1 MSDSIWMLLKIA
13 GGVGIFLYGMNLMSA
28 SLEKAAGSR
37 LRNVV
42 EACTRN
48 RIFGV
53 GAGALVTMIIQS
65 SSATTVMTVGFVN
78 AGIMNLT
85 QAAGVIIGAN
95 IGTTVTA
102 QIVAFDLD
110 VAAPVIAGIGAI
122 CHMIAEK
129 DRNREIAQVF
139 VGFGLLF
146 TGIVFL
152 KDAMGSLG
160 KDPAVVEFLM
170 RFDGLDVPSY
180 IYLLIAG
187 IIITVLVQSSSTV
200 TGIMVAMAAQGL
212 LTINM
217 AVPLILGSNLGTTC
231 TALISGVGA
240 NRNAKRAAWI
250 HVIFNIGGALIFVL
264 FLQKAAVQ
272 IILELSPGDLPR
284 QIANFHTAF
293 NIVTALVSLPFINLL
308 VKAAE
313 SILPA
318 VENENESPGTILDT
332 RMLETPSIA
341 IKQVREELVL
351 MADMASDN
359 YVDSVKALEKYDKEL
374 YMQIEK
380 REDIINSMQKEINY
394 FIKALAGKEL
404 SAHEHREINLLFSI
418 TNDIERMADNAFNIA
433 EAAQYKKDQ
442 GISFS
447 EVASKDL
454 KELHRFVM
462 DSCEDI
468 KKSISGINEIYAED
482 IIAREIIIDGMEREF
497 RERHMKRLNEGK
509 CSATAGIIYLESM
522 GCIERVA
529 DRIKKAAYVI
539 SDFRKNND

>member
-42 EACTRN
+42 EVCTKN
-48 RIFGV
+48 RFFGV
-53 GAGALVTMIIQS
+53 GAGTLVTMIIQS
-65 SSATTVMTVGFVN
+65 SSATTVMIVGFVN

-85 QAAGVIIGAN
+85 QAASVIIGAN

-110 VAAPVIAGIGAI
+110 TAAPVIAGIGAI
-122 CHMIAEK
+122 CHMITEK
-129 DRNREIAQVF
+129 DRSRNIAQIF

-152 KDAMGSLG
+152 KDAMGALG

-170 RFDGLDVPSY
+170 RFDGLDVSSY
-180 IYLLIAG
+180 ICLLTAG

-231 TALISGVGA
+231 TALISGIGA

-250 HVIFNIGGALIFVL
+250 HVIFNVGGVFIFGL
-264 FLQKAAVQ
+264 FLQNAAVQ
-272 IILELSPGDLPR
+272 VILDISPGDIPR

-293 NIVTALVSLPFINLL
+293 NLVTAFIALPFINFL
-308 VKAAE
+308 VKAAVR
-313 SILPA
+313 ILP
-318 VENENESPGTILDT
+318 VQENEKEMSGSVLDT

-341 IKQVREELVL
+341 IKQVREELTL
-351 MADMASDN
+351 MTSMASDN
-359 YVDSVKALEKYDKEL
+359 YMDSVKALEKYDKEL
-374 YMQIEK
+374 YSQIEK
-380 REDIINSMQKEINY
+380 REEKIDAMQKEINDY
-394 FIKALAGKEL
+394 IKSLTGKEL

-433 EAAQYKKDQ
+433 EAARYKKEQ

-447 EVASKDL
+447 EVAARDL

-468 KKSISGINEIYAED
+468 KRSISDINEIYAED
-482 IIAREIIIDGMEREF
+482 IIAREIIIDSMEREF

-529 DRIKKAAYVI
+529 DRMKKAAYVI
-539 SDFRKNND
+539 SDFRKNNE

>member
-42 EACTRN
+42 EVCTKN
-48 RIFGV
+48 RFFGV
-53 GAGALVTMIIQS
+53 GAGTLVTMIIQS
-65 SSATTVMTVGFVN
+65 SSATTVMIVGFVN

-85 QAAGVIIGAN
+85 QAASVIIGAN

-110 VAAPVIAGIGAI
+110 TAAPVIAGIGAI
-122 CHMIAEK
+122 CHMITEK
-129 DRNREIAQVF
+129 DRSRNIAQIF

-152 KDAMGSLG
+152 KDAMGALG

-170 RFDGLDVPSY
+170 RFDGLDVSSY
-180 IYLLIAG
+180 ICLLTAG

-231 TALISGVGA
+231 TALISGIGA

-250 HVIFNIGGALIFVL
+250 HVIFNVGGVFIFGL
-264 FLQKAAVQ
+264 FLQNVAVQ
-272 IILELSPGDLPR
+272 VILDISPGDIPR

-293 NIVTALVSLPFINLL
+293 NLVTAFIALPFINFL
-308 VKAAE
+308 VKAAVR
-313 SILPA
+313 ILP
-318 VENENESPGTILDT
+318 VQENEKEMSGSVLDT

-341 IKQVREELVL
+341 IKQVREELTL
-351 MADMASDN
+351 MTSMASDN
-359 YVDSVKALEKYDKEL
+359 YMDSVKALEKYDKEL
-374 YMQIEK
+374 YTQIEK
-380 REDIINSMQKEINY
+380 REEKINAMQKEINDY
-394 FIKALAGKEL
+394 IKSLTGKEL

-433 EAAQYKKDQ
+433 EAA
-442 GISFS
+442 
-447 EVASKDL
+447 
-454 KELHRFVM
+454 R
-462 DSCEDI
+462 
-468 KKSISGINEIYAED
+468 
-482 IIAREIIIDGMEREF
+482 
-497 RERHMKRLNEGK
+497 
-509 CSATAGIIYLESM
+509 
-522 GCIERVA
+522 
-529 DRIKKAAYVI
+529 
-539 SDFRKNND
+539 

>member
-42 EACTRN
+42 EVCTKN
-48 RIFGV
+48 RFFGV
-53 GAGALVTMIIQS
+53 GAGTLVTMIIQS
-65 SSATTVMTVGFVN
+65 SSATTVMIVGFVN

-85 QAAGVIIGAN
+85 QAASVIIGAN

-110 VAAPVIAGIGAI
+110 TAAPVIAGIGAI
-122 CHMIAEK
+122 CHMITEK
-129 DRNREIAQVF
+129 DRSRNIAQIF

-152 KDAMGSLG
+152 KDAMGALG
-160 KDPAVVEFLM
+160 KDLAVVEFLM
-170 RFDGLDVPSY
+170 RFDGLDVSSY
-180 IYLLIAG
+180 ICLLTAG

-231 TALISGVGA
+231 TALISGIGA

-250 HVIFNIGGALIFVL
+250 HVIFNVGGVFIFGL
-264 FLQKAAVQ
+264 FLQNAAVQ
-272 IILELSPGDLPR
+272 VILDISPGDIPR

-293 NIVTALVSLPFINLL
+293 NLVTAFIALPFINFL
-308 VKAAE
+308 VKAAVR
-313 SILPA
+313 ILP
-318 VENENESPGTILDT
+318 VQENEKEMSGSVLDT

-341 IKQVREELVL
+341 IKQVREELTL
-351 MADMASDN
+351 MTSMASDN
-359 YVDSVKALEKYDKEL
+359 YMDSVKALEKYDKEL
-374 YMQIEK
+374 YTQIEK
-380 REDIINSMQKEINY
+380 REEKINAMQKEINDY
-394 FIKALAGKEL
+394 IKSLTGKEL

-433 EAAQYKKDQ
+433 EAARYKKEQ

-447 EVASKDL
+447 EVAARDL

-468 KKSISGINEIYAED
+468 KRSISDINEIYAED
-482 IIAREIIIDGMEREF
+482 IISREIIIDSMEREF

-529 DRIKKAAYVI
+529 DRMRKAAYVI
-539 SDFRKNND
+539 SDFRKNNE